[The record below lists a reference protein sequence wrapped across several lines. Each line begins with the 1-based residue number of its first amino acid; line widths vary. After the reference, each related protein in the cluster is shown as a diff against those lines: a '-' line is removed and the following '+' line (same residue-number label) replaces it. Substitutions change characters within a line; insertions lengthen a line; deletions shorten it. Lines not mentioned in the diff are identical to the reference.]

1 MARKVYPMSKRI
13 SIVVSL
19 IFFISV
25 PLLFLKSYSLE
36 FVVTAMVL
44 NTVLFIAALQD
55 IRNMSV
61 SIKLIGIL
69 LVFYLISTVSGFQF
83 VSFSQSLLGGA
94 VSGLCLLS
102 IYFLSKRQLG
112 EGDIML
118 LVASSLLL
126 GAYGFFRIVMFS
138 LIPAAICSVV
148 LLIIKRAGKKTEISF
163 VPFIMVGTVTT
174 LLLW

>member
-1 MARKVYPMSKRI
+1 MSKRI
-13 SIVVSL
+13 SIIVSL

>member
-1 MARKVYPMSKRI
+1 MSKRI

-55 IRNMSV
+55 IINMSV

-83 VSFSQSLLGGA
+83 VSFSQSLLGGS